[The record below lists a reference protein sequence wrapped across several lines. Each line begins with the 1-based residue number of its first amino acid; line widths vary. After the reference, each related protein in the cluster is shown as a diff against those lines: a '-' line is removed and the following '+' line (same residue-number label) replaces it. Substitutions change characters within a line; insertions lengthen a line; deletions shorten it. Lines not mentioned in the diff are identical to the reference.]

1 MSPLFLKFKF
11 KDNEPFFYLG
21 SIKELIQ
28 QYSLEARAG
37 QYELSRAL
45 ADFSSN
51 DDNALNF
58 RRGDIIAIVP
68 REDAY
73 TQRGWLYGVK
83 VWRKESLTVSVGD
96 PDPQDPH
103 VSEPPGSGSG
113 SGFGS
118 FPFLKKV
125 LNRVQRF

>member
-1 MSPLFLKFKF
+1 
-11 KDNEPFFYLG
+11 
-21 SIKELIQ
+21 
-28 QYSLEARAG
+28 
-37 QYELSRAL
+37 LSRAL

-83 VWRKESLTVSVGD
+83 VWRKESLTVSLGD

-103 VSEPPGSGSG
+103 VSEPSGSG

-125 LNRVQRF
+125 LRGYNDFDFFLTKWAS